1 MPARQSILG
10 PLALALSS
18 LTIACSGGSTPT
30 AIPSAGQTESA
41 PAATLTD
48 MASPTRPATATPGT
62 APTESP
68 TQAPT
73 EAASPG
79 PSLDKA
85 DAVVLAYEQSGGV
98 EYEIVQQVNND
109 GSGWVKPA
117 MGASTFTIFD
127 QTGTALDFV
136 VLGPRVGIEIALPS
150 HIPAGGTSYLLC
162 NYFSDD
168 FPLSAYD
175 HAESD
180 VLLQA
185 VDGPPGATLTIAN
198 AETRTGTWGGLDVV
212 ADITNPG
219 NEPVAHADVGALF
232 FDADGIVIGFTS
244 GLVQDIGPGAT
255 KHVEIPGT
263 YYFDGDRLAEVTFF
277 AQPWDS

>member
-1 MPARQSILG
+1 MSARQSILG

-18 LTIACSGGSTPT
+18 ISIACSSGSTPSV
-30 AIPSAGQTESA
+30 APSTRLAASA
-41 PAATLTD
+41 PAATG
-48 MASPTRPATATPGT
+48 TPGT
-62 APTESP
+62 APTDSP
-68 TQAPT
+68 TPAPT
-73 EAASPG
+73 QTASPQ

-98 EYEIVQQVNND
+98 EYQIVQQVTNT

-117 MGASTFTIFD
+117 MGASTFTIFNHM
-127 QTGTALDFV
+127 GTALDFV
-136 VLGPRVGIEIALPS
+136 VVGPRVGIEIALPS
-150 HIPAGGTSYLLC
+150 RIAAGGTSYLLC

-175 HAESD
+175 HAASD
-180 VLLQA
+180 LVPQV
-185 VDGPPGATLTIAN
+185 VDGPPSATLTIDN
-198 AETRTGTWGGLDVV
+198 AKTRTGMWGGLDVV
-212 ADITNPG
+212 ADISNPG

-232 FDADGIVIGFTS
+232 LDADGIVIGFTS

-263 YYFDGDRLAEVTFF
+263 FYFDGDKLAGVTYF